1 MPHVVTHAGSATP
14 AAAAAGTLRLSPK
27 EQAYVAVVQQ
37 ANAAAAAAATAAPS
51 SSTAGFDLVRE
62 FTSACRAH
70 EERAHETAMSGCWA
84 LLGDV
89 LGEAKARGV
98 QPATTAKFTEA
109 LLQGEYCVWGGVCGG
124 AGQASGVAGKSPSNG
139 GAMIFMC
146 SRYMT

>member
-1 MPHVVTHAGSATP
+1 MRHDTPWCCLHAGSATP
-14 AAAAAGTLRLSPK
+14 AAAAAGALRLSPK
-27 EQAYVAVVQQ
+27 EQAYVSVVQQ
-37 ANAAAAAAATAAPS
+37 ANAAAAAAATAPPS
-51 SSTAGFDLVRE
+51 SSTASPAAAAAGFDLVRE

-109 LLQGEYCVWGGVCGG
+109 LLQGEYCVWGGVGG
-124 AGQASGVAGKSPSNG
+124 GSRASFWGSGEESSV
-139 GAMIFMC
+139 
-146 SRYMT
+146 